1 MLHFSNIYI
10 KRKEVK
16 LGSFCLKCN
25 LQGEGSR
32 NLTITTDMVWSALKS
47 ERLEGKVDGGARFQI
62 PQRGTKKRKA
72 GRKECKWKRGK
83 QLKDEKNAKKGCR
96 PETDGEKQDNNDL
109 KILVFLLSNFPIR
122 YNKARIFRTHNP
134 TKSLIVLAALIQVA
148 LGLHSK
154 PSGVSHEFFCQG
166 RKKGE

>member
-32 NLTITTDMVWSALKS
+32 NLTITTDTVWSALKS

-62 PQRGTKKRKA
+62 PQRGTKKREA

-83 QLKDEKNAKKGCR
+83 QLKERMKKMHRKVAGQKLTEK
-96 PETDGEKQDNNDL
+96 
-109 KILVFLLSNFPIR
+109 S
-122 YNKARIFRTHNP
+122 RIIMT
-134 TKSLIVLAALIQVA
+134 
-148 LGLHSK
+148 
-154 PSGVSHEFFCQG
+154 
-166 RKKGE
+166 